1 MQTFIIATHNQKKLA
16 ELERILLPLGIC
28 AKTAEQAGFTL
39 KEVEETG
46 ATFEQNARLKAEAA
60 MRQTGLPAV
69 ADDSGLVVDALSG
82 APGVYSARYAGENAT
97 DEQRNQ
103 KLLHALEGVPEPE
116 RTARFV
122 SVVCCAF
129 PGGRPSVPAASAR
142 DASLL
147 LPTVTEDLVTIR
159 CFWWE
164 KGPMRNCRMQK
175 RMLSATAA
183 ARLPRCSRCSESA
196 AVRKRRRDR
205 YTTGRKSEEYGKTV

>member
-129 PGGRPSVPAASAR
+129 PGGEAVCARGECEGRIAFAPHGDRGFGYDPLFLVGERTYAELSDAEKDAVSHRGRALAA
-142 DASLL
+142 L
-147 LPTVTEDLVTIR
+147 
-159 CFWWE
+159 
-164 KGPMRNCRMQK
+164 QQ
-175 RMLSATAA
+175 ML
-183 ARLPRCSRCSESA
+183 
-196 AVRKRRRDR
+196 RKRSC
-205 YTTGRKSEEYGKTV
+205 T

>member
-103 KLLHALEGVPEPE
+103 KLLHALEEMCI
-116 RTARFV
+116 RDRCTAIRFSTLRSCFPVRFV
-122 SVVCCAF
+122 
-129 PGGRPSVPAASAR
+129 
-142 DASLL
+142 
-147 LPTVTEDLVTIR
+147 
-159 CFWWE
+159 
-164 KGPMRNCRMQK
+164 
-175 RMLSATAA
+175 
-183 ARLPRCSRCSESA
+183 
-196 AVRKRRRDR
+196 
-205 YTTGRKSEEYGKTV
+205 